1 MGNSQKTE
9 MKLTKRAINKDP
21 ELTSTINQLK
31 SLKLISTPTEIMSS
45 TQSLYKVTERNN
57 L

>member
-57 L
+57 I